1 MKHSLNING
10 LIPKF
15 PIIQGGMGVGIS
27 LHNLAGHVAKAGGIG
42 IISTAQIGYRA
53 TNFLTNTLAANLT
66 ALKEELAKARAI
78 APKGI
83 IGVNIMV
90 ALSHYEET
98 VKQAIAAGAD
108 LIISGAGLP
117 VNLPLYAKNSKSK
130 NDNASDR
137 EVKLAPIVS
146 SGKAANIICKLWDR
160 KHQVAPD
167 MIVVEGPL
175 AGGHLGFSIEEI
187 NENPNVLDIMKDVKT
202 VVAEYEVKYN
212 KKIPVVVAGGFY
224 SGDEVAH
231 ALEAGADG
239 VQMATRFVTTYEC
252 DAPLAYKEA
261 YINATADNIGIIK
274 SPVGMPGRAI
284 YNPFIKNVPGNNAC
298 YYHCLEKCSVTDIP
312 YCISTALIAAAK
324 GDVDNALLFC
334 GSNAYRAEKLEHVQ
348 DIFSE
353 LEQAIQSNKN

>member
-1 MKHSLNING
+1 MNHSLNIGG
-10 LIPKF
+10 LLPKF

-27 LHNLAGHVAKAGGIG
+27 LHSLAGHVAKAGGIG
-42 IISTAQIGYRA
+42 IISSAQIGYRA
-53 TNFLTNTLAANLT
+53 ANFLTNTLNANLT
-66 ALKEELAKARAI
+66 ALKEELTKARAI
-78 APKGI
+78 APQGI

-90 ALSHYEET
+90 ALSHYEEM

-117 VNLPLYAKNSKSK
+117 VNLPLYAKRGEEVCKASLSKK
-130 NDNASDR
+130 
-137 EVKLAPIVS
+137 VKLAPIVS
-146 SGKAANIICKLWDR
+146 SGKAAKVICKLWDR

-167 MIVVEGPL
+167 MLVVEGPL
-175 AGGHLGFSIEEI
+175 AGGHLGFSVNEIE
-187 NENPNVLDIMKDVKT
+187 ENPNVLDIMEDVKA
-202 VVAEYEVKYN
+202 VATEYGEKYN
-212 KKIPVVVAGGFY
+212 KYIPVVVAGGFY
-224 SGDEVAH
+224 SGHDIAH
-231 ALEAGADG
+231 ALEKGADG

-284 YNPFIKNVPGNNAC
+284 YNPFIKNVPGNKAC

-312 YCISTALIAAAK
+312 YCISTALISAAK

-334 GSNAYRAEKLEHVQ
+334 GSNAYRAQKLEHVQ

-353 LEQAIQSNKN
+353 LEAAIK